1 MRRTRFPLSPHIHQ
15 NRKHSQNPSP
25 MLHRFTQEGEE
36 EDSDA
41 AGDESWGP
49 GELNSDEDGSE
60 SDSDEEYK
68 SDDSSGNF

>member
-1 MRRTRFPLSPHIHQ
+1 MAV
-15 NRKHSQNPSP
+15 SQE
-25 MLHRFTQEGEE
+25 REE

-49 GELNSDEDGSE
+49 GEVNSDEDGSEEE

-68 SDDSSGNF
+68 SDDSSGNWVDN